1 MMQNRVTHDIP
12 FNEAAI
18 ANIMYKNNNVSSF
31 LKPED
36 MSQQS
41 NTGKNYAQKRPNVD
55 YTSFGKKI
63 KF

>member
-1 MMQNRVTHDIP
+1 MMQNRATHGIP

-18 ANIMYKNNNVSSF
+18 ANIMYNNNNVSSF

-36 MSQQS
+36 MSQKS

-55 YTSFGKKI
+55 YKSFGEKI
-63 KF
+63 RF